1 MYKNLIELF
10 KENEGKGAVGA
21 FNLHC
26 FEMLPAMI
34 QAAEELN
41 VPIIIQTSL
50 GTAEYIGFEPLI
62 AAVKALAEKS
72 SVNVALHMDHCKSVE
87 ALKKAIDLGYSSVMY
102 DGSALPIEEN
112 IKNTQEVVEYAHA
125 HGVSV
130 EGEIGSIG
138 GAEEGVVVEKDAA
151 MYTKPEDALHYVNE
165 THVDA
170 LAVSIGT
177 THGQFKS
184 KAKINYELL
193 TELKAKLGP
202 VGLVLH
208 GGTGVS
214 DEDMKRCVREGMKKI
229 NVGTELNKS
238 YIEVVNTT
246 FPDATPLT
254 SLRNLLGPA
263 NEKIKEVFK
272 GKKIMIISDDQVYPL
287 YGDDL
292 TLNLEKDFKV
302 NHVVVPHGEKSK
314 RFDMLPTLYKACL
327 DFKLTRTDLIIALGG
342 GVIGDMAG
350 FVASSYLRGVKLV
363 QIPTSLLAQVD
374 SSVGGKVAVDLPEG
388 KNLVGAFY
396 HPSMVL
402 IDPCTLKTLDPHFIS
417 DGMGEVIKYGCIK
430 DKKLF
435 DQLNSYQNFEELY
448 EFIDE
453 IIYNCVNIKREVVEK
468 DQFDFGD
475 RLLLNFGHTYA
486 HAIEQY
492 YHYEKYSHGEAVG
505 IGMYQITKLAESLD
519 LTKTGSSTQIKEIL
533 QKYNLPYECQ
543 VETKNLIQAIS
554 LDKKNINNSLSVVLL
569 KEIGNSYVY
578 QTNQEFLL
586 KKERV

>member
-72 SVNVALHMDHCKSVE
+72 SVNVALHMDHCKSIE

-112 IKNTQEVVEYAHA
+112 IKNTQEVVAYAHA

-229 NVGTELNKS
+229 NVGT
-238 YIEVVNTT
+238 
-246 FPDATPLT
+246 
-254 SLRNLLGPA
+254 
-263 NEKIKEVFK
+263 
-272 GKKIMIISDDQVYPL
+272 
-287 YGDDL
+287 
-292 TLNLEKDFKV
+292 
-302 NHVVVPHGEKSK
+302 
-314 RFDMLPTLYKACL
+314 
-327 DFKLTRTDLIIALGG
+327 
-342 GVIGDMAG
+342 
-350 FVASSYLRGVKLV
+350 
-363 QIPTSLLAQVD
+363 
-374 SSVGGKVAVDLPEG
+374 
-388 KNLVGAFY
+388 
-396 HPSMVL
+396 
-402 IDPCTLKTLDPHFIS
+402 
-417 DGMGEVIKYGCIK
+417 
-430 DKKLF
+430 
-435 DQLNSYQNFEELY
+435 
-448 EFIDE
+448 
-453 IIYNCVNIKREVVEK
+453 
-468 DQFDFGD
+468 
-475 RLLLNFGHTYA
+475 
-486 HAIEQY
+486 
-492 YHYEKYSHGEAVG
+492 
-505 IGMYQITKLAESLD
+505 
-519 LTKTGSSTQIKEIL
+519 
-533 QKYNLPYECQ
+533 
-543 VETKNLIQAIS
+543 
-554 LDKKNINNSLSVVLL
+554 
-569 KEIGNSYVY
+569 
-578 QTNQEFLL
+578 
-586 KKERV
+586 